1 MCWYIHQ
8 SIANASELLLCIFR
22 AKISLVLSWVLA
34 QKKIK
39 EGWWFYDQSTFV
51 VFTYSLDHIK
61 IICLMFFILSSL
73 KASNKPVT
81 YLRP

>member
-1 MCWYIHQ
+1 MYISCQ
-8 SIANASELLLCIFR
+8 DLTSCP
-22 AKISLVLSWVLA
+22 VLGWVLA

-61 IICLMFFILSSL
+61 ENLPCVHTEL
-73 KASNKPVT
+73 NKG
-81 YLRP
+81 